1 MSTQI
6 SDSTTSTNA
15 TKKTLGKTITNEFYE
30 ISEEE
35 KRGELEES
43 ENEVTYKS
51 EQGLLKISKTR
62 KTRKNGRINF
72 PVELVRN
79 ISRTFQKLFG
89 ICLFQLFF
97 ISFLFLCFA
106 AFFSRYNPLKTLNDE
121 RLSCKALGSTLLKIC
136 DLRWT
141 LGSS

>member
-6 SDSTTSTNA
+6 SDSTTSTNS

-35 KRGELEES
+35 KRGKLEES

-79 ISRTFQKLFG
+79 FENVCSKTFWNLSFS
-89 ICLFQLFF
+89 IVLHFVPFF
-97 ISFLFLCFA
+97 CFS
-106 AFFSRYNPLKTLNDE
+106 AFFHVI
-121 RLSCKALGSTLLKIC
+121 TLLKP
-136 DLRWT
+136 
-141 LGSS
+141 

>member
-6 SDSTTSTNA
+6 SDSTSTNS

-35 KRGELEES
+35 KRAKLEES

-51 EQGLLKISKTR
+51 EQGLLKISR

-97 ISFLFLCFA
+97 ISFLFFVSLL
-106 AFFSRYNPLKTLNDE
+106 FFTL
-121 RLSCKALGSTLLKIC
+121 
-136 DLRWT
+136 
-141 LGSS
+141 